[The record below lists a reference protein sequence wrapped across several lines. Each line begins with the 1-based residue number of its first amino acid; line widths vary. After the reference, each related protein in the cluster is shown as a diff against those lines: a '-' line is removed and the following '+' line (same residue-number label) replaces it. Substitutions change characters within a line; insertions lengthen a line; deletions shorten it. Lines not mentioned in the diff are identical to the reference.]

1 MRGTRNARDILGIP
15 ARGTLCRVAV
25 GAPDPENFR
34 GFCEKCS
41 APPFLRGK
49 TGVCG
54 PRYLS
59 RIRDGGRTFL
69 ERARAKRTFSTEN
82 SHFTSFFYD
91 AKNRRPSSR
100 RGRGG
105 KPTKREP
112 WASALSGKK
121 YQCRWFVSR
130 LSTALMKRHPQ
141 KFAEFSRARHGFSTL
156 PRRGRGRPPGRGR
169 KEGQGEGG
177 RCQYRGRREN

>member
-15 ARGTLCRVAV
+15 ARGTLFRVAV

-34 GFCEKCS
+34 GFCEKRS

-69 ERARAKRTFSTEN
+69 ERARTKRTFSTEN
-82 SHFTSFFYD
+82 SHFTSLFTQD
-91 AKNRRPSSR
+91 NSAGPTQVKT
-100 RGRGG
+100 GG
-105 KPTKREP
+105 NKAKREP
-112 WASALSGKK
+112 WAGALSGKK
-121 YQCRWFVSR
+121 SAGPLQVKTGGKPLKENPGPEPFPGKKGAMGEGETNTA
-130 LSTALMKRHPQ
+130 LSTLER
-141 KFAEFSRARHGFSTL
+141 SD
-156 PRRGRGRPPGRGR
+156 
-169 KEGQGEGG
+169 
-177 RCQYRGRREN
+177 